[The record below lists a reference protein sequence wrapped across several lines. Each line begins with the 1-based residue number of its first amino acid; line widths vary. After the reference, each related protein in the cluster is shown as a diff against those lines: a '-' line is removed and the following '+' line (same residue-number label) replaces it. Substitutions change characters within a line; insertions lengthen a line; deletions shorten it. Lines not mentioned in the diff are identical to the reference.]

1 MKILD
6 LYTDYLISQNKYATS
21 TGLSSLLEGS
31 ISHDKITRFLNGDEL
46 SGKDLWL
53 YIKPQIREVESEGGA
68 LILDDC
74 IEEKPHTDENEIMC
88 WHYSHS
94 KGMHVKGVNL
104 LSCIVQ

>member
-31 ISHDKITRFLNGDEL
+31 ISHDKITRFLNREEL

-74 IEEKPHTDENEIMC
+74 IEGDCRNQMQTDKKNVIII
-88 WHYSHS
+88 
-94 KGMHVKGVNL
+94 G
-104 LSCIVQ
+104 